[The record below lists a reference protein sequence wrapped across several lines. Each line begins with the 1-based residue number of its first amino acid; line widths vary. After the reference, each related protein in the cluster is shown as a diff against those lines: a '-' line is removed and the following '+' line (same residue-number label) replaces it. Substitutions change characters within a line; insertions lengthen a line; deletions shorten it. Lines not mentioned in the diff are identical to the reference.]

1 MSLDR
6 NAYDARV
13 DALIQEHIPELRV
26 YLRNHAQR
34 FFELFSTV
42 AELCGE
48 LPAPRILEV
57 GTSPFSALYRD
68 MFPRAKL
75 TTVDRPKRMDGTS
88 AREAK
93 RRYGSVRHHNVDL
106 NRKPLPVI
114 GQFDV
119 IVFSE
124 ILEHLTVAPE
134 QVISEL
140 IANLAPEGSLY
151 LTTPN
156 VFSYRHLMQ
165 TRHRQNP
172 RPELFRRG
180 EDVHA
185 TYHVRE
191 YAMTEIVAAVH
202 AAGGRTV
209 SGTYSDCWER
219 EPDVAA
225 KLARFPYLQGN
236 LVIIAK
242 RAESTDSQT
251 QIEFPMFGA
260 FDPLRQDLHEV

>member
-1 MSLDR
+1 MSISR
-6 NAYDARV
+6 ESYDARL
-13 DALIQEHIPELRV
+13 DALIAEHSPELRT
-26 YLRNHAQR
+26 YLVEHAQR

-42 AELCGE
+42 AELCEG

-68 MFPRAKL
+68 MIPHAKL
-75 TTVDRPKRMDGTS
+75 TTVDRPTRMVGTS

-106 NRKPLPVI
+106 NRKPLPVL

-119 IVFSE
+119 VVFSE

-134 QVISEL
+134 QVIGEL
-140 IANLAPEGSLY
+140 IANLAPEGALY

-172 RPELFRRG
+172 RAALFRRG

-191 YAMTEIVAAVH
+191 YAMTEIVAAVDK
-202 AAGGRTV
+202 AGGRTV
-209 SGTYSDCWER
+209 SGTYSNCWER
-219 EPDVAA
+219 EPEVAET
-225 KLARFPYLQGN
+225 LARFPYLQGN
-236 LVIIAK
+236 LVVVAK
-242 RAESTDSQT
+242 RSDSTEGQT
-251 QIEFPMFGA
+251 QIEFPMFGE
-260 FDPLRQDLHEV
+260 FDPLRQDLSEV